1 MWQETL
7 ISSVDGE
14 LHTSN
19 ENLQDT
25 IPSKGLVVAGLNIN
39 SLLAHIDDLRVF
51 MTSQK
56 IDILALNE
64 TKLDATIRDNEIH
77 LPGFDVI
84 RKDRSANG
92 RNGGGVCLY
101 IRNNLN
107 YRVRTDLQH
116 DKLEFLSVEIINP
129 HSKPFVV
136 ATWYRPPITHWS
148 VPEVFQAFE
157 EIIGRADALNLEF
170 YLIGDLNTNLLPEV
184 LDHESRSLLNIL
196 DICGLSQLITKPTRV
211 TKNSNTLIDL

>member
-1 MWQETL
+1 MAETL

-25 IPSKGLVVAGLNIN
+25 IPSKGLVMAGLNIN

-92 RNGGGVCLY
+92 RNGGAY
-101 IRNNLN
+101 I
-107 YRVRTDLQH
+107 Y
-116 DKLEFLSVEIINP
+116 
-129 HSKPFVV
+129 
-136 ATWYRPPITHWS
+136 
-148 VPEVFQAFE
+148 
-157 EIIGRADALNLEF
+157 
-170 YLIGDLNTNLLPEV
+170 
-184 LDHESRSLLNIL
+184 
-196 DICGLSQLITKPTRV
+196 V
-211 TKNSNTLIDL
+211 TI